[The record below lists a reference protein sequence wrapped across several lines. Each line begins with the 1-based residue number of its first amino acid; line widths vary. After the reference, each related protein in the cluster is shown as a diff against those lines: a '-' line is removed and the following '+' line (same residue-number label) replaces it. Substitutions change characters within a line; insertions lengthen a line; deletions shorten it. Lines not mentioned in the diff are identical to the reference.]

1 MDSLSQIT
9 LGAAVTVAVMGRRT
23 AIWKAALVGGVV
35 GTIPDLDAFINH
47 GDAILNMVRHR
58 AESHSLLYL
67 TLLAPLFGWGVSR
80 IFREPELWRRWTL
93 ALWLA
98 FFTHPLLDVMT
109 VYGTRLLIPFTE
121 HPYGIGSIFIIDP
134 LYTVPLLIGLVVA
147 LTFKSWR
154 GLKWNY
160 VGLAL
165 STLYLGWGVA
175 AQSYVTH
182 DAQASLKA
190 SGIQAERLLV
200 NPTAFNSVLWRLVAM
215 TPDYYYEGF
224 RSLLDPSSKDGAPTI
239 VWRQYPRCGYLAQT
253 FASNPGVAAI
263 AHFSHGF
270 YSLDQKDG
278 HLFVTDLRMGQEP
291 YYFFRFDLGNQPV
304 AKVEVGASTGASTNT
319 DANAIT
325 SAGSSSRQGWDIVS
339 RPAGQRPNLATAL
352 PWLWER
358 MWGKEVALPETVETL
373 RPMQVRVAQQC
384 GDVNLRAPDK
394 MTTQSGQ

>member
-9 LGAAVTVAVMGRRT
+9 LGAVVTVAVMGRRT

-35 GTIPDLDAFINH
+35 GTVPDLDAFINY
-47 GDAILNMVRHR
+47 GDPILNMVRHR

-80 IFREPELWRRWTL
+80 LLREPALWRRWTL

-121 HPYGIGSIFIIDP
+121 HPYGVGSIFIIDP
-134 LYTVPLLIGLVVA
+134 LYTLPLIIGLVAA
-147 LTFKSWR
+147 LSFKSWR

-160 VGLAL
+160 VGLGL

-182 DAQASLKA
+182 VAQASLKA

-224 RSLLDPSSKDGAPTI
+224 RSLLDPSSKNGAPNI
-239 VWRQYPRCGYLAQT
+239 VWRQYPRCGHLAQT
-253 FASNPGVAAI
+253 YASNPGVAAI

-270 YSLDQKDG
+270 YRLDQKDG

-291 YYFFRFDLGNQPV
+291 YYFFRFDLGSQS
-304 AKVEVGASTGASTNT
+304 GARFEASATAAT
-319 DANAIT
+319 
-325 SAGSSSRQGWDIVS
+325 RQGWDIES
-339 RPAGQRPNLATAL
+339 RSAGQRPNLATAL

-373 RPMQVRVAQQC
+373 RPMQVRVTQQC
-384 GDVNLRAPDK
+384 GDLSLRAPDK